1 MLKKSVNLFSVFL
14 ESVQT
19 DLFSFPLSREFCS
32 TIRSGKRLCLRLCL
46 IFLVTFCFTVQ
57 AGAVEIPLKKYA
69 GVYTLP
75 VRINGAVTLNFILD
89 TGASEVTIPS
99 NVALTLLRAGTIR
112 EGDFLPGRKYRLADG
127 SILKGSRF
135 KIRELEVGGLKI
147 SNVPAAVAPGRGPLL
162 LGQSFLS
169 RVGNWS
175 INNEKQLLLISDSK
189 KAESPSRSDELKPE
203 ISDIDTW
210 RSTLQGDGQASSRE
224 KIPPSREVDRTTDGK
239 IPPSR

>member
-1 MLKKSVNLFSVFL
+1 
-14 ESVQT
+14 
-19 DLFSFPLSREFCS
+19 
-32 TIRSGKRLCLRLCL
+32 LCL
-46 IFLVTFCFTVQ
+46 IFLVIFCVTAQ
-57 AGAVEIPLKKYA
+57 AGAVEIPLKKYG
-69 GVYTLP
+69 GVYCLP
-75 VRINGAVTLNFILD
+75 VRINGAITLDFILD
-89 TGASEVTIPS
+89 TGASEVTIPA
-99 NVALTLLRAGTIR
+99 NVALTLIKAGTIK

-147 SNVPAAVAPGRGPLL
+147 SNVPAAVAPGTGPLL

-175 INNEKQLLLISDSK
+175 INNEKQLLLISESK
-189 KAESPSRSDELKPE
+189 RAESPSRSDGLKPE
-203 ISDIDTW
+203 TSDIDAW
-210 RSTLQGDGQASSRE
+210 RGMVNGGQAPSRE

>member
-1 MLKKSVNLFSVFL
+1 ML
-14 ESVQT
+14 
-19 DLFSFPLSREFCS
+19 R
-32 TIRSGKRLCLRLCL
+32 LRLCL
-46 IFLVTFCFTVQ
+46 IFMVIFCVTAQ
-57 AGAVEIPLKKYA
+57 ACAFEIPLRKYG
-69 GVYTLP
+69 GVYCLP
-75 VRINGAVTLNFILD
+75 ARINGVITLDFILD

-99 NVALTLLRAGTIR
+99 NVALTLLKAGTIK
-112 EGDFLPGRKYRLADG
+112 EGDFLPGKKYRLADG

-147 SNVPAAVAPGRGPLL
+147 SYVPAVVAPGTGPLL

-175 INNEKQLLLISDSK
+175 INNEKQLLLISESQR
-189 KAESPSRSDELKPE
+189 AESPSRSDGLKPE
-203 ISDIDTW
+203 ASDIDTW
-210 RSTLQGDGQASSRE
+210 RSTLQGMVNDGQASSRG